1 MLLLCNSL
9 SNSVQNYQKKLGKID
24 AAMVRT
30 SVLTV
35 LISRCGLLEVKTIL
49 PACKNTILSAFSW
62 LHLILY
68 LVIWFWTVSTFPLTD
83 AASFLSVE
91 VICINVSPK
100 KMKSSLLVLLIVR
113 HKCQFSDAWIF
124 LSILLCSLFPLF
136 SQALSLRL
144 LL

>member
-49 PACKNTILSAFSW
+49 PAYKNTILSAFSW

-83 AASFLSVE
+83 AALFLSVE

-124 LSILLCSLFPLF
+124 LLILLCSLFPLF